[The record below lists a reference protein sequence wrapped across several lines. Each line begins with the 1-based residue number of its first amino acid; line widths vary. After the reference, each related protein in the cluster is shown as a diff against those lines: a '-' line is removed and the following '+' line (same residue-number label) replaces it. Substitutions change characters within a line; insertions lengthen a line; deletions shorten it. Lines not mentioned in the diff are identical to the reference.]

1 MNAAVPR
8 PISQAV
14 AAPAPPSAPGSAD
27 PLVGDLRRGGLL
39 PLLVLHF
46 LSRERSYGGR
56 LIEQAGDL
64 MGVTVNPNTMYPLL
78 RSLEDR
84 GLISGEW
91 EHPHRR
97 TRRFYSLTVA
107 GERERRR
114 LAGELE
120 PRLEAIAGRIE
131 DIRAELRGA

>member
-1 MNAAVPR
+1 G
-8 PISQAV
+8 S
-14 AAPAPPSAPGSAD
+14 GSAD

-46 LSRERSYGGR
+46 LAREPSYGQR
-56 LIEQAGDL
+56 LMDGTGSL

-84 GLISGEW
+84 GFIDGDW

-97 TRRFYSLTVA
+97 TRRYYRLTTS
-107 GERERRR
+107 GDDERAR
-114 LAGELE
+114 LAAELE
-120 PRLEAIAGRIE
+120 PRLDAIAGRIA
-131 DIRAELRGA
+131 DIRAELRRA

>member
-1 MNAAVPR
+1 LSHVPN
-8 PISQAV
+8 QAV
-14 AAPAPPSAPGSAD
+14 APVEASPGSAD

-46 LSRERSYGGR
+46 LAREPSYGGR
-56 LIEQAGDL
+56 LIEEAGAL

-84 GLISGEW
+84 GLIHGDW

-97 TRRFYSLTVA
+97 TRRFYRLTPA
-107 GERERRR
+107 GETERRR
-114 LAGELE
+114 LAAEME

-131 DIRAELRGA
+131 DIRAELRRA